1 MRALWAAVAAVLSLS
16 AYAQSRTDPRAI
28 SIHPFVG
35 QRGTTFVA
43 TLRGSGLTGANAV
56 SVGQAPFTVAVEGLE
71 PEQTENAAGRN
82 KARIDLLRLRVQV
95 SPDAKPGRYPI
106 RLITPNGI

>member
-1 MRALWAAVAAVLSLS
+1 MRALWATVVAVLSLS
-16 AYAQSRTDPRAI
+16 AFAQTRTDPRAI

-43 TLRGSGLTGANAV
+43 TLRGSGLAGASAV
-56 SVGQAPFTVAVEGLE
+56 SIGQAPFTVVVEGLE
-71 PEQTENAAGRN
+71 PEQTEDPSAKN
-82 KARIDLLRLRVQV
+82 KARIDLIKLRVEV

-106 RLITPNGI
+106 